1 MLKLVFTDLGGTF
14 VDSQKLVPERNA
26 QVLELYERVRNLRV
40 SFDVFINGKVYLE
53 RSRWEIPHEASGGD
67 KAAEKFFYSLRTP
80 YDCSLEELLQRGP
93 ATKVTMLHP
102 GNVDAAAV
110 RAAAESVEGVE
121 WTWSLPMNTEVANA
135 EASKGA
141 AIAWLCDHLGVDTAD
156 AVAFGDGD
164 NDLSMIRT
172 AGDGVAMANAIPEVL
187 AAADH
192 VTSSC
197 DEAGVAAYLEPV
209 LAAMA

>member
-1 MLKLVFTDLGGTF
+1 
-14 VDSQKLVPERNA
+14 
-26 QVLELYERVRNLRV
+26 
-40 SFDVFINGKVYLE
+40 
-53 RSRWEIPHEASGGD
+53 
-67 KAAEKFFYSLRTP
+67 
-80 YDCSLEELLQRGP
+80 
-93 ATKVTMLHP
+93 MLHP
-102 GNVDAAAV
+102 GNIDAAAV

-141 AIAWLCDHLGVDTAD
+141 ALAWLCRHLGVDVAD

-164 NDLSMIRT
+164 NDLSMIRM

-197 DEAGVAAYLEPV
+197 DEAGVAAYLEPI
-209 LAAMA
+209 LSAMV